1 LPKQLSGMTV
11 ASVKIPLLSLLDS
24 LSVILKI
31 QTDETQLKMN
41 RKENSFFF

>member
-1 LPKQLSGMTV
+1 MTV

-41 RKENSFFF
+41 KKENSFFF